1 MSSKLKN
8 RVMILRLFAFTVSV
22 LLVAGCTTQ
31 GRRTALTFERS
42 FFYEELYDSMEQL
55 KYYGYDESVQ
65 QSMSVLKTARWV
77 SKYEQEPGKRE
88 LAVRALVFLAF
99 SSDDGD
105 VRARAKSRLEVIL
118 EDDDWPL
125 HLQMAVVDGIIDLA
139 NGSNGFPEEYDEII
153 TNFGVVSSEREDALE
168 FLLDQFEDLT
178 PELQYHAASD
188 LHRFLRQPVTLESCP
203 VDLCDIDIR
212 RDVETWEKGREVQPI
227 APSNAD
233 ANAVATGA
241 YGKPEWKPIS
251 EKLDW
256 QEELDDLK
264 FLVWKELEDILEETD
279 NVPLLVRQRFARF
292 AGEIEQFS
300 LDEEMAQS
308 FRDRMED
315 WIPNESIS
323 VEVRDLMRD
332 GRERVST
339 YGAELDTPAKF
350 SNAQLRELPQR
361 NVGFLEIHLA
371 ALLKSRHN
379 RQRSGLRAGPP
390 ELSALAFSR
399 FDDSATG
406 LIRHEVIWRT
416 LSKALEAGLVIEDSG
431 VDSKAL
437 RTLRQVE
444 ERIHVSEDAEP
455 METHLAARMVL
466 QPLLELIGNLYP
478 SLEHR
483 RQNPE
488 PLLEG
493 LGGSAAQASRIADQR
508 RYLEALAAGAKTF
521 PEDTYTISESLTME
535 MDLITRHRLT
545 TTMQL

>member
-1 MSSKLKN
+1 MKK
-8 RVMILRLFAFTVSV
+8 RVMILRLFALAVGV

-65 QSMSVLKTARWV
+65 QSMSVLKTVRWV

-105 VRARAKSRLEVIL
+105 VRARAESRLEAIL
-118 EDDDWPL
+118 EDNDWPL
-125 HLQMAVVDGIIDLA
+125 HLKMAVLDGIIDLA
-139 NGSNGFPEEYDEII
+139 NGSNGFPEEYDDLI

-168 FLLDQFEDLT
+168 FLLGQFEDLA
-178 PELQYHAASD
+178 PELQYHAASG
-188 LHRFLRQPVTLESCP
+188 LHRFLRQSVSLESCP
-203 VDLCDIDIR
+203 VNICDIDIR
-212 RDVETWEKGREVQPI
+212 IDVETWEKGKEVQPI
-227 APSNAD
+227 VPSNAD
-233 ANAVATGA
+233 PNAVAAGA
-241 YGKPEWKPIS
+241 YGEAEWKPIS

-264 FLVWKELEDILEETD
+264 FLVWEELEDIFKETD
-279 NVPLLVRQRFARF
+279 DVPLLVRQRLARF
-292 AGEIEQFS
+292 IGEIEQFS
-300 LDEEMAQS
+300 LNEEMAQS
-308 FRDRMED
+308 FQDRVDE

-323 VEVRDLMRD
+323 IEVRDLMRD

-350 SNAQLRELPQR
+350 SKTQLRELPQR

-371 ALLKSRHN
+371 ALLKSQHN

-390 ELSALAFSR
+390 ELSALAFSE
-399 FDDSATG
+399 FDDSASG

-416 LSKALEAGLVIEDSG
+416 LSEALEAGLVIEDAG

-437 RTLRQVE
+437 RMLRQVE
-444 ERIHVSEDAEP
+444 DRTQAAEDAELT
-455 METHLAARMVL
+455 ETHLAARMVL

-478 SLEHR
+478 SLKQR
-483 RQNPE
+483 RQDPA

-508 RYLEALAAGAKTF
+508 RYLEVLAAGAKTF
-521 PEDTYTISESLTME
+521 PEDTYTVSESLTME
-535 MDLITRHRLT
+535 MDLIIRHRLT
-545 TTMQL
+545 TAMEL